1 MGRGVCRRHAHAP
14 RSGMIRDMSTPSA
27 TEKMFTAAGA
37 AKACKVGRSTVH
49 RYLEQGRLPGAERDA
64 DGVWQIPLSALLSV
78 GWTPGRPAPTVDDAR
93 ERDRDKT
100 RGSDRPVSFEVHQLT
115 VELERARAEARAQTA
130 KVDALERVLALYER
144 QLEQGESSQTPPESP
159 QAAEQAAH
167 IPTHTPDPGRP
178 SQANVGRLRR
188 AWNVW
193 RYG

>member
-1 MGRGVCRRHAHAP
+1 MT
-14 RSGMIRDMSTPSA
+14 TPSPA
-27 TEKMFTAAGA
+27 EAMFTAAGA

-78 GWTPGRPAPTVDDAR
+78 GWTPGRSPSQVDTDR
-93 ERDRDKT
+93 RHDRDDDRDT
-100 RGSDRPVSFEVHQLT
+100 ARPVSFEVHQLT

-144 QLEQGESSQTPPESP
+144 QLEQGESSQARPGSP
-159 QAAEQAAH
+159 QADEQAEP
-167 IPTHTPDPGRP
+167 IPTHTPDPARP
-178 SQANVGRLRR
+178 PQANVGRLRR

>member
-78 GWTPGRPAPTVDDAR
+78 GWTPGRSPSVVDTDHGH
-93 ERDRDKT
+93 DRDSA
-100 RGSDRPVSFEVHQLT
+100 RDSDRGVSLEVHELT
-115 VELERARAEARAQTA
+115 LELERARAEARAQSA

-144 QLEQGESSQTPPESP
+144 QLEAAPPKQAPIAPQTPPAPVSD
-159 QAAEQAAH
+159 
-167 IPTHTPDPGRP
+167 PTPAPEPVRP
-178 SQANVGRLRR
+178 SQANVGRFRR
-188 AWNVW
+188 AWNVV
-193 RYG
+193 RFG